1 MFYLCL
7 FLNNSKCMPIQKKTK
22 ITGNF
27 STMDFKDVRGSS
39 LLSGLY
45 VRKCTKT
52 KISVP
57 PEGPSYPHPRTLFL
71 LQSILK

>member
-1 MFYLCL
+1 MFHLCL
-7 FLNNSKCMPIQKKTK
+7 FLNNTKCMPIQKNTK

-27 STMDFKDVRGSS
+27 SAMDFKDVRSSS

-57 PEGPSYPHPRTLFL
+57 PEGFHHIRTLFL
-71 LQSILK
+71 LQSMLK